1 MAKSAPLAPTDGIP
15 VRLKLPP
22 KMKPYIPPAK
32 YTNRNGTVPV
42 SYFNHESRLVKG
54 IGRLTHLTLYLRSS
68 YDLRNHVDRE
78 VYDADMQED
87 GRDEPPRFCE
97 SFSRC

>member
-22 KMKPYIPPAK
+22 KMKPYMPPAK

-42 SYFNHESRLVKG
+42 SYFNH
-54 IGRLTHLTLYLRSS
+54 
-68 YDLRNHVDRE
+68 D
-78 VYDADMQED
+78 
-87 GRDEPPRFCE
+87 
-97 SFSRC
+97 